1 MLGCQGDFYT
11 NSHQQQQK
19 LQPTDFE
26 ISKNSAIMGKF
37 IALVDSAPSAELQI
51 NEDLL
56 ESFMKKVTVWD
67 YYNITKERYL
77 ALSWEKKENHIKQDY
92 IEMVVLSSDG
102 KSSFLTF
109 LILIFL
115 IFLVLVWDG
124 VLKIT
129 S

>member
-1 MLGCQGDFYT
+1 
-11 NSHQQQQK
+11 
-19 LQPTDFE
+19 
-26 ISKNSAIMGKF
+26 MGKF
-37 IALVDSAPSAELQI
+37 IALVDCAPSVELQI
-51 NEDLL
+51 SEDLL

-67 YYNITKERYL
+67 YYVTKERYL
-77 ALSWEKKENHIKQDY
+77 ALSYIKQDY
-92 IEMVVLSSDG
+92 FEMVIKSSDG
-102 KSSFLTF
+102 KSSFMNF

>member
-1 MLGCQGDFYT
+1 MD
-11 NSHQQQQK
+11 
-19 LQPTDFE
+19 E
-26 ISKNSAIMGKF
+26 F
-37 IALVDSAPSAELQI
+37 IALVDSAPFPEVQI

-56 ESFMKKVTVWD
+56 QCFMKKVTIW
-67 YYNITKERYL
+67 YYHSVTKERYL
-77 ALSWEKKENHIKQDY
+77 ALSSEENENHITQY
-92 IEMVVLSSDG
+92 YTEMVKRSSDS

-115 IFLVLVWDG
+115 IFLIFLVLVWTG

>member
-1 MLGCQGDFYT
+1 
-11 NSHQQQQK
+11 
-19 LQPTDFE
+19 
-26 ISKNSAIMGKF
+26 MGKF
-37 IALVDSAPSAELQI
+37 IALVDCAPSVELQI
-51 NEDLL
+51 SEDLL

-67 YYNITKERYL
+67 YYVTKERYL
-77 ALSWEKKENHIKQDY
+77 ALSYIKQDY
-92 IEMVVLSSDG
+92 FEMVIKSSDG
-102 KSSFLTF
+102 KSSFLNF

>member
-1 MLGCQGDFYT
+1 MD
-11 NSHQQQQK
+11 
-19 LQPTDFE
+19 
-26 ISKNSAIMGKF
+26 KF
-37 IALVDSAPSAELQI
+37 IALVDSVPSVELKI

-56 ESFMKKVTVWD
+56 QSFMKKGTVWD
-67 YYNITKERYL
+67 YYNVTKERYL
-77 ALSWEKKENHIKQDY
+77 ALSWEEKENYIEQCY
-92 IEMVVLSSDG
+92 IEMIKKSSDG

-115 IFLVLVWDG
+115 IFLIFLVLVWVG

>member
-1 MLGCQGDFYT
+1 
-11 NSHQQQQK
+11 
-19 LQPTDFE
+19 
-26 ISKNSAIMGKF
+26 MGKF
-37 IALVDSAPSAELQI
+37 IALVDCAPSVELQI
-51 NEDLL
+51 SEDLL

-67 YYNITKERYL
+67 YYVTKERYL

-92 IEMVVLSSDG
+92 IEMVIKSSDG

>member
-1 MLGCQGDFYT
+1 
-11 NSHQQQQK
+11 
-19 LQPTDFE
+19 
-26 ISKNSAIMGKF
+26 MGKF
-37 IALVDSAPSAELQI
+37 IALVDCAPSAELQI
-51 NEDLL
+51 SEDLL

-67 YYNITKERYL
+67 YYVTKERYL
-77 ALSWEKKENHIKQDY
+77 ALSYIKQDY
-92 IEMVVLSSDG
+92 FEMVIKSSDG
-102 KSSFLTF
+102 KSSFLNF

>member
-37 IALVDSAPSAELQI
+37 IALVDCAPSAELQI
-51 NEDLL
+51 SEDLL

-67 YYNITKERYL
+67 YYVTKERYL
-77 ALSWEKKENHIKQDY
+77 ALSYIKQDY
-92 IEMVVLSSDG
+92 FEMVIKSSDG
-102 KSSFLTF
+102 KSSFLNF